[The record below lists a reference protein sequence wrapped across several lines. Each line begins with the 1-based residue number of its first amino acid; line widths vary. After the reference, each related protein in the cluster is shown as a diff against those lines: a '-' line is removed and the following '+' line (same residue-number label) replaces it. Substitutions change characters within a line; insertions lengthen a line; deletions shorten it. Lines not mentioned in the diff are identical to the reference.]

1 MRTAV
6 LVIGAGV
13 AWILATVLSGCSAP
27 GVGGSPVTTMMV
39 PDLPLL
45 ADGVGRAITWENR
58 TGEPGAGGR
67 EAEGRKG
74 SPCIRDVPPGAVQT
88 LMDVKGPGVIRHI
101 WITIPDRGPEMLRNI
116 ILRMYWDH
124 EPQPSVEVPLGD
136 FFGVAHGR
144 AVPLVSAWT
153 TLTLGR
159 GFNCFFPMPFETHAR
174 ITFENDTG
182 RPIQMF
188 FFQID
193 YELLP
198 SLPPNTGR
206 FHAQF
211 RRQNPTVL
219 KEDYVIVD
227 NVRGPGMYVGTVIG
241 VRSLEAGWWG
251 EGEVKMYMDGDTTH
265 PTICGTGTEDY
276 FCAAWGMDLYQTP
289 YHGCTQNGPD
299 DFCENELVSLYRWHV
314 PDPIRFRRSLK
325 VTVQQIG
332 WGHGKMFERSDDWCS
347 TAFWY
352 QLEPH
357 HPFPALPDRAARLA
371 NIFQPPPAEPGASAP
386 AG

>member
-1 MRTAV
+1 MRTAA
-6 LVIGAGV
+6 LMIGAGPAIV
-13 AWILATVLSGCSAP
+13 LAAALSGCSSA
-27 GVGGSPVTTMMV
+27 GGSGSPVTTLMV

-67 EAEGRKG
+67 EGEGRKG

-159 GFNCFFPMPFETHAR
+159 GFNCFFPMPFETRAR

-193 YELLP
+193 YELVP

-227 NVRGPGMYVGTVIG
+227 HVRGPGMYVGTVIG
-241 VRSLEAGWWG
+241 VRSLEPGWWG
-251 EGEVKMYMDGDTTH
+251 EGEIKMYMDGDTTH

-289 YHGCTQNGPD
+289 YHGCTQNGSD
-299 DFCENELVSLYRWHV
+299 EFCQNELVSLYRWHV
-314 PDPIRFRRSLK
+314 LDPIRFRKSLK
-325 VTVQQIG
+325 VTMQQIG
-332 WGHGKMFERSDDWCS
+332 WGYGRMFERSDDWCS

-357 HPFPALPDRAARLA
+357 HPFPVLPDRAARLA
-371 NIFQPPPAEPGASAP
+371 NIFNPPAAESNPAAPG
-386 AG
+386 